1 MVDDEPSMRRIL
13 VSNLRQEQHELVEA
27 NGVGD
32 ARRLLAECRFDAV
45 ITDQKMGD
53 GEGLEVLAAVHEND
67 PAFSVVFLTAF
78 ATIELA
84 VESMRRGAFDFV
96 TKPFVTEALLAS
108 AARAVEHTLL
118 LRENERLRDTVL
130 RLEGSSE
137 ITGRSAAIRRLREQI
152 ARVAPTNATVLIA
165 GETGTGKE
173 LVARAIHHSSPRSS
187 KPFRPSRAG
196 RRPIPPRRSRRA
208 PRVRRDRSRPPSY
221 GVRECP
227 APPRRRRAGEVV
239 FLRQRHPGTLVVGR
253 AHQQDRETSRCIG
266 TIHVGAQAHA
276 VARAHHLVLF
286 DHDLEIRFT
295 LMRVCHR
302 CRSATRAVALFHD

>member
-1 MVDDEPSMRRIL
+1 MGRILVVDDEPSMRRIL

-67 PAFSVVFLTAF
+67 PALSVVFLTAF

-187 KPFRPSRAG
+187 KPFVAVNCAAFTETLLESELFGHERGAFTGASHAREG
-196 RRPIPPRRSRRA
+196 CSRRVRSSSTR
-208 PRVRRDRSRPPSY
+208 RVRCQWRPKPS
-221 GVRECP
+221 CC
-227 APPRRRRAGEVV
+227 A
-239 FLRQRHPGTLVVGR
+239 
-253 AHQQDRETSRCIG
+253 C
-266 TIHVGAQAHA
+266 
-276 VARAHHLVLF
+276 
-286 DHDLEIRFT
+286 
-295 LMRVCHR
+295 
-302 CRSATRAVALFHD
+302 